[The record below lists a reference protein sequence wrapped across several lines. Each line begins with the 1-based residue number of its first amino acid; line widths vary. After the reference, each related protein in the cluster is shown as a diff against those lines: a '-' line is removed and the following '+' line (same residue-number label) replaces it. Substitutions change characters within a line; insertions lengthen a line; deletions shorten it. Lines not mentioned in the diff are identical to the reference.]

1 MMTSILRTT
10 TIGLM
15 VIAATAGAQPG
26 ALIDLESGASLVTND
41 KAIAIG
47 DVVTIIIVEQT
58 SADAASTIG
67 ANSKS
72 EVSGGPSLGFLEPFG
87 SWGLDTENK
96 FTGNGNTTRTGNL
109 QGEISA
115 RVAEVMPGG
124 LLRLNGTR
132 SVEINGDRQL
142 IEVTGVCR
150 SRDIAADNTI
160 LSTFIADARIAYSG
174 TGALQDAASPGLVT
188 RVVNWL
194 F

>member
-1 MMTSILRTT
+1 MTVRIL
-10 TIGLM
+10 IGLLL
-15 VIAATAGAQPG
+15 VLATASAAGGQPG
-26 ALIDLESGASLVTND
+26 ALLDLDTGASLVTND
-41 KAIAIG
+41 KAIAVG
-47 DVVTIIIVEQT
+47 DVVTIMIVEQT
-58 SADAASTIG
+58 SADAASSVG

-72 EVSGGPSLGFLEPFG
+72 EVSGGPSLGFLQPFG

-96 FTGNGNTTRTGNL
+96 FTGNGNTARSGNL

-124 LLRLNGTR
+124 LLRLVGTR
-132 SVEINGDRQL
+132 TVEINGDRQL

-150 SRDIAADNTI
+150 TRDIAADNTI
-160 LSTFIADARIAYSG
+160 LSTYIADARIAYSG
-174 TGALQDAASPGLVT
+174 TGALQDAAQPGLIT

>member
-1 MMTSILRTT
+1 MIRIL
-10 TIGLM
+10 IL
-15 VIAATAGAQPG
+15 AGCLTLLAGGPALAQSR
-26 ALIDLESGASLVTND
+26 ALIDLDTGASLVTNN
-41 KAIAIG
+41 KALAVG

-58 SADAASTIG
+58 TADAATDVGTSAKTEI
-67 ANSKS
+67 
-72 EVSGGPSLGFLEPFG
+72 SGGPGLGFLQPLNN
-87 SWGLDTENK
+87 WGLDTENK
-96 FTGNGNTTRTGNL
+96 HTGSGNTSRSGNL

-115 RVAEVMPGG
+115 RVTEVMSGG
-124 LLRLNGTR
+124 LLRLTGQR

-174 TGALQDAASPGLVT
+174 TGLLQDAADPGILT

>member
-1 MMTSILRTT
+1 MIRRLIFGT
-10 TIGLM
+10 GLLLAL
-15 VIAATAGAQPG
+15 VFPANAQPG
-26 ALIDLESGASLVTND
+26 ALIDLDTGASLVTND
-41 KAIAIG
+41 KAITVG

-58 SADAASTIG
+58 TADAASSVG

-72 EVSGGPSLGFLEPFG
+72 ELSGGPGLGFLEPFG

-96 FTGNGNTTRTGNL
+96 YTGDGNTARSGNL

-115 RVAEVMPGG
+115 RVTEVMRGG
-124 LLRLNGTR
+124 LLRLVGKRT
-132 SVEINGDRQL
+132 VEINGDTQL

-150 SRDIAADNTI
+150 VRDIAADNTI
-160 LSTFIADARIAYSG
+160 LSTYIADARIAYSG
-174 TGALQDAASPGLVT
+174 TGVLQDAAAPGLIT